1 LGDEFMQIIK
11 SFIGEI
17 LLFLIVLCIVCI
29 AGLVDIRAEQYP
41 KQEEN
46 IKAMNVLLEG
56 DKAYINDMGKN
67 VAMESREVDEAKS
80 QMEGLKNSNKIDEWN
95 NSVISYNTKLFK
107 YKKDINE
114 YYAKLDEYN
123 KKYNALSLTVNKNEN
138 VLDWLKSILGN

>member
-1 LGDEFMQIIK
+1 MQIIK